1 MSQENVEIVRRAFE
15 AFNRGDL
22 DAAVVDLAAD
32 CEYTSSGAIPGTTDT
47 YRGPEGYKRFA
58 GWLLDQFDDVRI
70 ELNEIIGEGDQV
82 VVSVTN
88 HGRGK
93 RSGVEATWDVW
104 QVWTFRDRRAVQ
116 GEGFTNRDEALEAA
130 GLRE

>member
-47 YRGPEGYKRFA
+47 YRGLR
-58 GWLLDQFDDVRI
+58 D
-70 ELNEIIGEGDQV
+70 
-82 VVSVTN
+82 T
-88 HGRGK
+88 
-93 RSGVEATWDVW
+93 SGSLGGS
-104 QVWTFRDRRAVQ
+104 WTSSTMSESNSTR
-116 GEGFTNRDEALEAA
+116 
-130 GLRE
+130 